1 MKNLLIIA
9 AFTILG
15 LSSCSKSDNSNNPT
29 QVVPITEQEKTDLMF
44 LREEEKFAHDV
55 YVYAYRKYNH
65 MMFSHI
71 SSSEL
76 THTNAVLGLLNTYG
90 IADPAANNP
99 EGVFTNKELQDLYNQ
114 FIVTVDSSLNHAIYI
129 GATIED
135 MDLKDIQRL
144 NANTTKA
151 DIQTVYTN
159 LTCGSKNHIRSFVS
173 KLDSPYI
180 AQFITQ
186 EELDII
192 LAAGHESCGN

>member
-1 MKNLLIIA
+1 MKNILIIA
-9 AFTILG
+9 AFTVLG

-29 QVVPITEQEKTDLMF
+29 QVVPITEQEKADLIF

-76 THTNAVLGLLNTYG
+76 THSNAVLGLLNTYG
-90 IADPAANNP
+90 IADPVANNP
-99 EGVFTNKELQDLYNQ
+99 EGVFINPTLQSLYNQ
-114 FIVTVDSSLNHAIYI
+114 FIVTTDSSLNQAIYI

-144 NANTTKA
+144 NSHTTKA
-151 DIQTVYTN
+151 DILRVYAN
-159 LTCGSKNHIRSFVS
+159 LTCGSRNHIRSFVS
-173 KLDSPYI
+173 KLDTPYI
-180 AQFITQ
+180 AQYITKQ
-186 EELDII
+186 ELDSII
-192 LAAGHESCGN
+192 AAGHESCGN

>member
-9 AFTILG
+9 VTVLG
-15 LSSCSKSDNSNNPT
+15 LTSCSKSDNSSNPT
-29 QVVPITEQEKTDLMF
+29 PVVAPITEQEKTDLIF

-55 YVYAYRKYNH
+55 YVYALAKYNH
-65 MMFSHI
+65 VMFSHI
-71 SSSEL
+71 SSSEQ

-99 EGVFTNKELQDLYNQ
+99 EGVFVNQDLQKLYNL
-114 FIVTVDSSLNHAIYI
+114 FIATIDSSLNHAIYI

-144 NANTTKA
+144 NSHTTKA
-151 DIQTVYTN
+151 DILRVYAN
-159 LTCGSKNHIRSFVS
+159 LTCGSRNHIRSFVS
-173 KLDSPYI
+173 QLATTYT

-186 EELDII
+186 EELKAI
-192 LAAGHESCGN
+192 LDAGHESCGN